1 MGIYEFLTMS
11 HEEQWDTLWDE
22 GIYLTQFKSIDC
34 YFQLYAIDRFFV
46 ELELCPI
53 RENILNMGVLV
64 HGKKMDKYVTDT
76 DFGDLKF

>member
-1 MGIYEFLTMS
+1 MGIYEFLTLS

-53 RENILNMGVLV
+53 RENILNMGVFV